1 MSSTKSLSLFIPHVF
16 PNFTKEYIVKA
27 FEKVGNVNIVDMI
40 TKTDRDGKE
49 YNAVYVHF
57 NSWSENEHTKRITKD
72 IDNYG
77 SSRFYYGDNM
87 WYWILLPNTSTRPG
101 ERKPKIDL
109 GDLNLEK
116 PVLKRETAFSLE
128 PGADF
133 EECLDK
139 FLEAEDEEDKQLEE
153 IEAAMEE
160 DDRHLVSIDG
170 RYVAVLEEENMS
182 LRQELA
188 QVQREIFNLGQTI
201 SNLAATRA
209 CSNVTF

>member
-1 MSSTKSLSLFIPHVF
+1 
-16 PNFTKEYIVKA
+16 
-27 FEKVGNVNIVDMI
+27 
-40 TKTDRDGKE
+40 
-49 YNAVYVHF
+49 
-57 NSWSENEHTKRITKD
+57 
-72 IDNYG
+72 
-77 SSRFYYGDNM
+77 M